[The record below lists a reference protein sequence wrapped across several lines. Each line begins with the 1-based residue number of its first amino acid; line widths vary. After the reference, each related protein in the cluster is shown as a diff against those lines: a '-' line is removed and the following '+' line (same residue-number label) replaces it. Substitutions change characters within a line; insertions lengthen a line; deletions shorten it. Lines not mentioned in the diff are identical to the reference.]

1 MGCLD
6 SGVRSMLVLTDA
18 LKKKASLLFREEG
31 IFYMERDER
40 LLLVYGMLFNSFLSG
55 ESPLNEEIYETL
67 KLLDEAARAEGPV
80 VLRQQP
86 FVVVE
91 EESDKGWS
99 DEEIRS
105 LFRDPT
111 ISKLVGYEVTLGA
124 VYARVYPGKPV
135 STDKWCHLAIQY
147 GMVLTEVRPPAAV
160 PPEESLVSWK
170 NVAIAT
176 AVVAAAGGIGWLIY
190 REVK

>member
-18 LKKKASLLFREEG
+18 LKKNASLLFREEG

-40 LLLVYGMLFNSFLSG
+40 LLLVYGMLFNSYLSG
-55 ESPLNEEIYETL
+55 ESPLNEEIYEKL

-80 VLRQQP
+80 VLRQRRL
-86 FVVVE
+86 VVE

-111 ISKLVGYEVTLGA
+111 ISKLVGYEATLRA

-147 GMVLTEVRPPAAV
+147 GMVLTEVRSAAAV